1 MLYFVSDN
9 NSPAS
14 PTILKALYEASQ
26 GNAGSYGFDRW
37 SARLHAVFSEFFE
50 KEVSVFVTPTG
61 TAANA
66 LAISSIAE
74 SFGEVLCHSTAHILS
89 SEGGA
94 VELLSG
100 GCRLQAV
107 GGDGGLIGIE
117 QFRNQ
122 VDSAARAGPH
132 QRALTVLSVSQPTE
146 SGTLYSRGHL
156 EELCQLAHSSN
167 MKVHM
172 DGARFSNALAAL
184 GASPA
189 DCTWRRGIDVLSF
202 GTTKNGTLNAEAV
215 ISFDS
220 EISRRLKFLQK
231 RAGYLTSKMRYQ
243 AVQLLAFLEDDF
255 WLDSAKRANSLA
267 ERLLDAFSAQKDAVV
282 RESVDTNQLF
292 LKLSNSLIKHLKDHD
307 IEFREWKTG
316 VFRLVTS
323 YCDDE
328 AVETVERALRARS

>member
-14 PTILKALYEASQ
+14 PAILKALCEANE

-37 SARLHAVFSEFFE
+37 SARLNGAFSEFFE
-50 KEVSVFVTPTG
+50 TDVSVFVTPTG

-66 LAISSIAE
+66 LAISGIAE
-74 SFGEVLCHSTAHILS
+74 SFGEVLCHSTAHILVH
-89 SEGGA
+89 ETGA

-107 GGDGGLIGIE
+107 GGDGGLVGIE
-117 QFRNQ
+117 QLRNHIK
-122 VDSAARAGPH
+122 SAARAGPH
-132 QRALTVLSVSQPTE
+132 QRALSVLSVSQPSE
-146 SGTLYSRGHL
+146 SGTLYSLRHL
-156 EELCQLAHSSN
+156 EELCQVAHGSN

-184 GASPA
+184 GVTPA

-215 ISFDS
+215 ISFDG
-220 EISRRLKFLQK
+220 EVSRRLKFLQK

-243 AVQLLAFLEDDF
+243 AVQLLAFLENDL
-255 WLDSAKRANSLA
+255 WLDSARKANSLA
-267 ERLLDAFSAQKDAVV
+267 RRLFDAFSARNDVAV
-282 RESVDTNQLF
+282 RYSVDTNQLF
-292 LKLSNSLIKHLKDHD
+292 LRLSDGLIKHLKDND
-307 IEFREWKTG
+307 IEFREWDTG
-316 VFRLVTS
+316 DFRLVTS
-323 YCDDE
+323 YCDED
-328 AVETVERALRARS
+328 AVEFVEQALRVR